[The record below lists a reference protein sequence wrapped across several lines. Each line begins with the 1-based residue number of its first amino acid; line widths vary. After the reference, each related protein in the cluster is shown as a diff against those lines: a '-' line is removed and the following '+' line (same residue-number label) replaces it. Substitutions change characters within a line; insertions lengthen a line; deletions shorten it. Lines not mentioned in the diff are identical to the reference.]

1 MPNSYSFNSY
11 GKTEVSFSITNGK
24 DDEKRDSV
32 KPFSF
37 IDFINYSR
45 QSEKDSNT
53 IDLYKVYLQNWNK
66 ILNKSSTE
74 SNDVV
79 KDQFINLFKEIS
91 LKFTSPEEKR
101 DLQNID
107 FSDEENLSIAVPFFS
122 RKIKEIILYYQE
134 RRKTYN
140 KNYEELFSKGNK
152 TNVTNYIKSKLIDF
166 VENDETKDV
175 TTKVNKLST
184 IQKFVEV
191 EIEDS
196 YDIFNDY
203 FDIDPSRPPDFYV
216 SKGEYKNITFLN
228 NIPKTTTTTTTTPE
242 PLVIIDPP
250 SIQPLVLPF
259 DGTNFDFFVPDEP
272 PITTVTTIVTSG
284 PGEGY
289 ERWEACFRGV
299 IIKIE
304 SGVITESSTTGGT
317 TNNVN
322 MTAALVDHVPDILSK
337 PDGDYP
343 YVFSFYGW
351 RRRANTLYAKSWRS
365 DDTKFDIYELDS
377 GNEEDS
383 PEIMNYVFNIDFN
396 LTNIPV
402 TSFDP
407 AGNENDRPRINTFRE
422 DGNFLTHLSAG
433 GVYIDPSNTQLSSV
447 PPWGDRTTGSESL
460 SVPTVSGIAGDAA
473 FSNTLSAG
481 VDVFA
486 SSTMTVQLSPDNSN
500 WLITDSNPNEK
511 KYQLLVNTASAYD
524 IGVIILP

>member
-1 MPNSYSFNSY
+1 VPNSYSFNSY
-11 GKTEVSFSITNGK
+11 GETEVSFSITNGK

-45 QSEKDSNT
+45 QTEKDSNT

-79 KDQFINLFKEIS
+79 KDQFIDLFKEIS

-101 DLQNID
+101 YLQNID

-134 RRKTYN
+134 RRKTYS
-140 KNYEELFSKGNK
+140 KNYQELFSKGNK
-152 TNVTNYIKSKLIDF
+152 TNVSNYIKSKLLDF

-175 TTKVNKLST
+175 STKVSKLST

-216 SKGEYKNITFLN
+216 SKGEYKNITFLSS
-228 NIPKTTTTTTTTPE
+228 IPKTTTTTTTTPE
-242 PLVIIDPP
+242 PLVIVDPP
-250 SIQPLVLPF
+250 PLKPVVLPF
-259 DGTNFDFFVPDEP
+259 DGSDFDFFVPIDTP
-272 PITTVTTIVTSG
+272 PITTITTVITSG
-284 PGEGY
+284 PGPGY

-299 IIKIE
+299 VIKIV
-304 SGVITESSTTGGT
+304 SGVIIDSATTGGT
-317 TNNVN
+317 TNNISL
-322 MTAALVDHVPDILSK
+322 TSALLSSVPGLSSK

-343 YVFSFYGW
+343 YVCTFYGW
-351 RRRANTLYAKSWRS
+351 RRKANTLYTKSWRS

-377 GNEEDS
+377 SEE
-383 PEIMNYVFNIDFN
+383 
-396 LTNIPV
+396 
-402 TSFDP
+402 
-407 AGNENDRPRINTFRE
+407 
-422 DGNFLTHLSAG
+422 
-433 GVYIDPSNTQLSSV
+433 
-447 PPWGDRTTGSESL
+447 
-460 SVPTVSGIAGDAA
+460 
-473 FSNTLSAG
+473 
-481 VDVFA
+481 
-486 SSTMTVQLSPDNSN
+486 
-500 WLITDSNPNEK
+500 
-511 KYQLLVNTASAYD
+511 
-524 IGVIILP
+524 